1 MVLYTE
7 KLKVIHITTH
17 ISLRQFLDTLNQ
29 PRIETVIGVAD
40 RFLRR
45 VGYPRP
51 RIAVAGV
58 NPHAGE
64 NGLFGDE
71 EIRIVAPAVAAMRA
85 KGSGGDRPLSAGHGV
100 YAVSRRHVRH
110 GSGDVSRPG
119 AYSAEAAGI
128 L

>member
-51 RIAVAGV
+51 RIAS
-58 NPHAGE
+58 
-64 NGLFGDE
+64 
-71 EIRIVAPAVAAMRA
+71 PALTRTPGRTACLAMKR
-85 KGSGGDRPLSAGHGV
+85 S
-100 YAVSRRHVRH
+100 VSSPRRSPPCGR
-110 GSGDVSRPG
+110 R
-119 AYSAEAAGI
+119 EWR
-128 L
+128 